1 MDKLPVDLPASVSL
15 GIPSV
20 DTLEPSV
27 VKALAVFLV
36 VFVAAIFIGFGRRYL
51 ISSSLQGIWAGFLMG
66 IMTIAALEG
75 AIFWGARDFVFGE
88 KQAMLPNNI
97 RIVLD
102 DSRENITQVLGIETE
117 KEVPTAQSVV
127 SDYDLLSPLDVEL
140 ARNSIC
146 KPVTDGI
153 GEIVP

>member
-1 MDKLPVDLPASVSL
+1 
-15 GIPSV
+15 
-20 DTLEPSV
+20 
-27 VKALAVFLV
+27 
-36 VFVAAIFIGFGRRYL
+36 
-51 ISSSLQGIWAGFLMG
+51 
-66 IMTIAALEG
+66 